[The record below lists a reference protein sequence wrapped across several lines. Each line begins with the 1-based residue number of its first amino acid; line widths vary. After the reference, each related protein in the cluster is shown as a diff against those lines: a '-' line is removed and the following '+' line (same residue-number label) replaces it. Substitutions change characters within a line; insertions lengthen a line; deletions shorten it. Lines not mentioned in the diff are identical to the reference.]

1 MQSHGNSSKPWRS
14 AAGERRAW
22 KIQSFRTNI
31 RRGKIMILWCISLSI
46 FNNTYIPRAYIKD
59 MPNFQCSDVLRNLF
73 EFYAGCYNMHTVSI
87 FGTGTL
93 WPNHYCTYHIV
104 SMWLMACM
112 RIICHIC
119 AAMATETG
127 FQLIWKK
134 ALAGR
139 LLAWLLNSTH
149 FAHFVNGIF
158 LFIACLAFSMP
169 LSSIARRMKCVSMR
183 VIQCENRFLLTPIFG
198 EIIMFEWSAPNGF
211 GRFFPRIIYTIF

>member
-31 RRGKIMILWCISLSI
+31 QRGKIMILWCISLSI

-134 ALAGR
+134 KALAGR

-149 FAHFVNGIF
+149 FVNGIF
-158 LFIACLAFSMP
+158 FVHR
-169 LSSIARRMKCVSMR
+169 LSGIQHAVVIHSEEDEVRFHASNSMR
-183 VIQCENRFLLTPIFG
+183 KPIF
-198 EIIMFEWSAPNGF
+198 IDSDFRWDHYVRMVCSEWIRSV
-211 GRFFPRIIYTIF
+211 FP